1 MLCKD
6 YANHTSHY
14 VSLYGK
20 KTMVWMEVGSFFEM
34 YATEE
39 NADVLHHVCGIL
51 NIMVTRKNK
60 SLPCSD
66 TNPLMAGFP
75 TASLH
80 KFMDVMIRDGY
91 TVVLIEQTSP
101 PPNPERKVTR
111 IVSPSTYLD
120 STAHPSR
127 YIMCLYVSY
136 GMDQFKRRFP
146 CLTVAYADLTTGE
159 TYTLDERACDE
170 TNLPHEWSR
179 LLAVY
184 NPKEMVIVAEETV
197 PESVRVICRECIR
210 HWHGCAHDRM
220 DTPIASFHKIAYQT
234 AVLKKVYKNTG
245 LLNPIEF
252 VGLERHPSCLVALTY
267 LLQFVYEHD
276 DALLS
281 TLRPPM
287 LIVPETWVTN
297 TSLEQ
302 LNVIAKEGNESSIE
316 QILNV
321 CATPM
326 GKRLFLNRLV
336 HPISN
341 PEVLASRYD
350 RIEQLKTCHDH
361 VRELLQPLCDMER
374 LFRRLQLG
382 HSKPSDMSTLF
393 SSVIA
398 SLEVS
403 HVAKSHG
410 FEWCE
415 WTASDHHALS
425 DWCEELKR
433 FPEHMNTITYLP
445 GTVPALDEARQQV
458 DATRGVIQDIVDQA
472 NKIIADAF
480 KWDGTDI
487 TITKKRYESYL
498 SSRKH
503 HSPLFET
510 HAMTNKTMWRLT
522 YAALND
528 HLVLHESAEQQY
540 QELLR
545 TTFKSDVQRYAKYDW
560 FVRWVACLSELD
572 VVSTC
577 ALHAKRYRYVRPE
590 LTQETDSCIR
600 ATAVRHPMMERW
612 GNSPYVPNDLELGGD
627 QLHGMLL
634 YGVNFSGKSS
644 YMKAIGVNVVLA
656 QAGMYVAADAW
667 SFTPYEHVFTRLPS
681 GDNVFKGQ
689 STFIV
694 EMNEVRSI
702 LKHSTNRSLVLGDEI
717 ACGTESVSGISIVA
731 AGVVTLAKRRASFL
745 FATHWHEVAELDVI
759 RHLPNVR
766 LKHMSVHYDSEKGVL
781 VYDRLL
787 KNGTGSNMY
796 GLEVCASLDLPP
808 EFMLVAHQVRHS
820 YLDMSPHVLRDRSS
834 RYNKNVFV
842 DECTVCHKKAVEVHH
857 IQEQALAE
865 KGWIHGVHQNSPS
878 NLMAVCASCHE
889 AIHSKKMTIH
899 GYQMTSEGVSLC
911 LDKTEPTTDA
921 KERVASLRRT
931 GMSYAS
937 IAKEVGMSVYKVK
950 SFF

>member
-1 MLCKD
+1 
-6 YANHTSHY
+6 
-14 VSLYGK
+14 
-20 KTMVWMEVGSFFEM
+20 MEVGSFFEM
-34 YATEE
+34 YAIEDHSTLLQ
-39 NADVLHHVCGIL
+39 DVCGLL
-51 NIMVTRKNK
+51 NILVTRKNK
-60 SLPCSD
+60 SLPCSR

-75 TASLH
+75 TVSLH

-91 TVVLIEQTSP
+91 TVVLIEQISP

-120 STAHPSR
+120 STAYQSR
-127 YIMCLYVSY
+127 YIMCLYVSN

-159 TYTLDERACDE
+159 TYTLDERACE
-170 TNLPHEWSR
+170 EANLPHEWSR
-179 LLAVY
+179 LMTVY
-184 NPKEMVIVAEETV
+184 HPKEIVIVAEETV
-197 PESVRVICRECIR
+197 PESVRVVCREFIA

-220 DTPIASFHKIAYQT
+220 DTSIASFHKIAYQS

-245 LLNPIEF
+245 LLNPIEY

-276 DALLS
+276 EALLS
-281 TLRPPM
+281 TLRPPT
-287 LIVPETWVTN
+287 LVVPDTWVTN
-297 TSLEQ
+297 MSLEQ
-302 LNVIAKEGNESSIE
+302 LNIIAKEGNESSIE

-336 HPISN
+336 HPSFN
-341 PEVLASRYD
+341 PSVLESRYD
-350 RIEQLKTCHDH
+350 RIQHCQNHLDL
-361 VRELLQPLCDMER
+361 RELLQPLCDMER

-382 HSKPSDMSTLF
+382 YSKPSDMSTLF
-393 SSVIA
+393 TSVML
-398 SLEVS
+398 SLDVS
-403 HVAKSHG
+403 LMAKSPG

-415 WTASDHHALS
+415 WSESDHSALLA
-425 DWCEELKR
+425 WCEELKR
-433 FPEHMNTITYLP
+433 FPEHMTTITYLP
-445 GTVPALDEARQQV
+445 GTVSELDASRQQV
-458 DATRGVIQDIVDQA
+458 DATRHTIQAVMDQA

-480 KWDGTDI
+480 KWDGADI
-487 TITKKRYESYL
+487 TITKKRYDSYM

-522 YAALND
+522 YAEFND
-528 HLVLHESAEQQY
+528 HLVLHQTAEQQY
-540 QELLR
+540 HELVLA
-545 TTFKSDVQRYAKYDW
+545 TFKSDLQRYATYDW
-560 FVRWVACLSELD
+560 FIRWMRCISELD
-572 VVSTC
+572 VISTC
-577 ALHAKRYRYVRPE
+577 ALHAKRYRYVRPT
-590 LTQETDSCIR
+590 LTHEADSCIR

-612 GNSPYVPNDLELGGD
+612 GNSPYVPNDVELGGD
-627 QLHGMLL
+627 SLHGMML

-656 QAGMYVAADAW
+656 QAGMFVAADTW
-667 SFTPYEHVFTRLPS
+667 SFTPYEHLFTRLPS

-745 FATHWHEVAELDVI
+745 FATHWHEVAELDII
-759 RHLPNVR
+759 RQLSNVH

-808 EFMLVAHQVRHS
+808 EFMLVAHHVRHA
-820 YLDMSPHVLRDRSS
+820 YLDMSHQVLRENPS

-842 DECTVCHKKAVEVHH
+842 DECTVCHKKAAEVHH
-857 IQEQALAE
+857 IQEQVLAE
-865 KGWIHGVHQNSPS
+865 KGWINGVHKNSQS
-878 NLMAVCASCHE
+878 NLMAVCSECHD

-899 GYQMTSEGVSLC
+899 GYEMTSDGVKLNI
-911 LDKTEPTTDA
+911 DKIEPTADTF
-921 KERVASLRRT
+921 KERIVSLRRS

-937 IAKEVGMSVYKVK
+937 ISKEVGISVYKVK
-950 SFF
+950 SYF

>member
-1 MLCKD
+1 
-6 YANHTSHY
+6 
-14 VSLYGK
+14 
-20 KTMVWMEVGSFFEM
+20 MEVGSFFEM
-34 YATEE
+34 YATED
-39 NADVLHHVCGIL
+39 NATLLHNVCGLL
-51 NIMVTRKNK
+51 NILVTRKNK
-60 SLPCSD
+60 SLPCSR

-75 TASLH
+75 SVSLH

-91 TVVLIEQTSP
+91 TVVLIEQVSP

-127 YIMCLYVSY
+127 YIMCLYLSY

-170 TNLPHEWSR
+170 ANLPHEWSR
-179 LLAVY
+179 LMTVY

-197 PESVRVICRECIR
+197 PESVRLVCRECIN

-220 DTPIASFHKIAYQT
+220 DTSIASFHKIAYQI
-234 AVLKKVYKNTG
+234 AVLKKVYTHTG

-281 TLRPPM
+281 TLRPPK
-287 LIVPETWVTN
+287 LIVPETWITN
-297 TSLEQ
+297 MSLEQ
-302 LNVIAKEGNESSIE
+302 LNVIAKEGNETSIE

-321 CATPM
+321 CVTPM

-336 HPISN
+336 HPICN
-341 PEVLASRYD
+341 PSVLESRYD
-350 RIEQLKTCHDH
+350 RIQQLESCHLDLRD
-361 VRELLQPLCDMER
+361 VLQPLCDMER

-398 SLEVS
+398 SLDVS
-403 HVAKSHG
+403 HIAKTKG

-415 WTASDHHALS
+415 WTESDHIKLLE
-425 DWCEELKR
+425 WCEELKR
-433 FPEHMNTITYLP
+433 FPEHMTTIAYLP
-445 GTVPALDEARQQV
+445 GTVPDVDRARQDV
-458 DATRGVIQDIVDQA
+458 DATRRSIQDIIDHA
-472 NKIIADAF
+472 NKIITDAF

-503 HSPLFET
+503 HSPVFET

-522 YAALND
+522 YAEFND
-528 HLVLHESAEQQY
+528 HLVFLQTAEQQY
-540 QELLR
+540 QELLVA
-545 TTFKSDVQRYAKYDW
+545 TFKSDLQRYATYDW
-560 FVRWVACLSELD
+560 FVRWLACLSELD
-572 VVSTC
+572 VVSTS
-577 ALHAKRYRYVRPE
+577 ALHAKRYKYVRPT
-590 LTQETDSCIR
+590 LTLEADSCIR
-600 ATAVRHPMMERW
+600 ATAVRHPMMERL
-612 GNSPYVPNDLELGGD
+612 NTISCPYVSNDVELGGD
-627 QLHGMLL
+627 HLHGMLL

-656 QAGMYVAADAW
+656 QAGMYVAADTW
-667 SFTPYEHVFTRLPS
+667 SFTPYEHLFTRLPS

-731 AGVVTLAKRRASFL
+731 AGVATLAKRRASFL
-745 FATHWHEVAELDVI
+745 FATHWHEVAELDII
-759 RHLPNVR
+759 RQLPNVH

-808 EFMLVAHQVRHS
+808 DFMLVAHQVRHS
-820 YLDMSPHVLRDRSS
+820 YLDMSQHVLQDRSS

-857 IQEQALAE
+857 IKEQVLAE
-865 KGWIHGVHQNSPS
+865 NGWINGVHKNSQS
-878 NLMAVCASCHE
+878 NLMTVCAECHD

-899 GYQMTSEGVSLC
+899 GYLMTSDGVKLN
-911 LDKTEPTTDA
+911 LDKSEPATDA
-921 KERVASLRRT
+921 MKERVVSLRRS

-937 IAKEVGMSVYKVK
+937 ISKELGISMYKVK
-950 SFF
+950 SYF